1 MNFITPSKSPKIKVF
16 NYYPTPIS
24 QHLFPAGRQFVFTAS
39 FSSGAGGREKE
50 MLRKK
55 CHVVR
60 KKYHVVRKIFY
71 VASIF
76 GGAASRKNRPAW
88 ELSSTA
94 WELSPTAWELSPTA
108 LLGFSGQ

>member
-39 FSSGAGGREKE
+39 VFCGAGGREKE

-55 CHVVR
+55 YHVVR

-94 WELSPTAWELSPTA
+94 WELSSTAGELSPTA

>member
-39 FSSGAGGREKE
+39 VFCGAGGREKE
-50 MLRKK
+50 ML
-55 CHVVR
+55 R

-76 GGAASRKNRPAW
+76 GGAASRKNRPAG

-94 WELSPTAWELSPTA
+94 GDFSPTA